1 MKTTQTAA
9 DLAREKLDAMLT
21 AGIITPGD
29 KLPAERPLTEQLGIY
44 PRMRRFAVISKADA
58 PDADVPAV
66 RELLSTRGFEE
77 PVLAIN
83 SLDPDDVLKVKQF
96 LATADSQ

>member
-1 MKTTQTAA
+1 MLVYVHAA
-9 DLAREKLDAMLT
+9 NNLECRIPAGLLD
-21 AGIITPGD
+21 
-29 KLPAERPLTEQLGIY
+29 IY

-77 PVLAIN
+77 PLLAIN
-83 SLDPDDVLKVKQF
+83 SLVPDDVLKVKQF